1 MRNFKDELV
10 GFIVWIL
17 GAVYL
22 ILGQYAFFWGSGEYS
37 ELQQVVQIFF
47 VFISIVFLLMI
58 PFKSVRNDDTN
69 FEFRQDMS
77 MSTKIKGRNIK
88 PKEFENLTQK
98 IGCNNQN
105 STELSSNNEEIE
117 LAKIKAETE
126 RIKIE
131 AMLEKVRIDLEKE
144 KLNAKMELFKIL
156 LKEKLVESKKL
167 VDIQSLMK
175 NANMSTPEK
184 LSLLKLLI
192 STNNADKKL
201 LK

>member
-10 GFIVWIL
+10 GFIVLTL
-17 GAVYL
+17 GAVYV

-58 PFKSVRNDDTN
+58 PFKNVRNDDTN
-69 FEFRQDMS
+69 FEFKQDIS

-98 IGCNNQN
+98 IGCNNQ
-105 STELSSNNEEIE
+105 SSEEISSDEEIE

-156 LKEKLVESKKL
+156 SKEKLVESKKL

>member
-10 GFIVWIL
+10 GFIVWTL
-17 GAVYL
+17 GAVYV

-58 PFKSVRNDDTN
+58 PFKNVRNDDTN
-69 FEFRQDMS
+69 FEFKQDIS

-98 IGCNNQN
+98 IGCNNQ
-105 STELSSNNEEIE
+105 SSEEVSSNEKIE
-117 LAKIKAETE
+117 LAKIQAETE

-131 AMLEKVRIDLEKE
+131 AMLEKE

-156 LKEKLVESKKL
+156 SKEKLVESKKL

-184 LSLLKLLI
+184 LSILKLLI
-192 STNNADKKL
+192 STNNVDKKL